1 MSSGEWARAPRG
13 GVALGEPILDI
24 KASFFKNRED
34 LSMAFDEVL
43 AGRTKEALKGQPTL
57 VQKKMFG
64 GIAFMVRGH
73 MCCGVA
79 GNDLMARIGTGEYE
93 AMLKK
98 SHVREMDFTGKP
110 LRGFIYVDQAGLK
123 TERQLRYWVTKS
135 LDFVLTLPPK

>member
-1 MSSGEWARAPRG
+1 
-13 GVALGEPILDI
+13 
-24 KASFFKNRED
+24 
-34 LSMAFDEVL
+34 
-43 AGRTKEALKGQPTL
+43 
-57 VQKKMFG
+57 MFG

-98 SHVREMDFTGKP
+98 PHVREMDFTGKP

-135 LDFVLTLPPK
+135 LEFVLTLPPK